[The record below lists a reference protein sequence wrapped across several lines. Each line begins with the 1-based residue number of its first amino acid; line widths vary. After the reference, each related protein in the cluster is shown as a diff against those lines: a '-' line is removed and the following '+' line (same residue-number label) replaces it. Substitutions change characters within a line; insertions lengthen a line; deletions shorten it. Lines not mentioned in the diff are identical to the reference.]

1 MRIKA
6 VIGLGNP
13 GDKYRSTRHN
23 VGFMALDW
31 FSAGQRIDTWKARLD
46 GQIAEAEIAGS
57 RLLLVKP
64 QTYMNLSGK
73 CVKAVLESYG
83 IAPEEVLVICDDF
96 NLPLGTIRLRRGGSS
111 GGQKG
116 LASIISETGTE
127 EFPRLRIGIG
137 PRPSGEEAMNFVL
150 GELGGTEKAELPDIL
165 RRVSDA
171 ILLCLQKGIEAAM
184 SAVNVKAAGSNGEN
198 GQSGKNDKAQACAP
212 PHGAASHEASGAA
225 CEAKPRIMIVEDE
238 SIVAH
243 DIRKTLQLYGYEV
256 LSVESS
262 GESALERFSKDPPD
276 LVLMDIMLKG
286 RLDGIETSRQIHTLY
301 GVPVIFLTS
310 YSDDRLLEQAKKTE
324 AFGYL
329 IKPYQDREL
338 KTVVEMVLYKAKME
352 RILKEKEE
360 WLSITMNSIGDGLIA
375 TDRQGRI
382 VLANPVAEKIFGIS
396 KDRLIGE
403 PIDRIFICK
412 PEKGEDSDENPVLK
426 VIRDG
431 KAIQSEFETLLYKP
445 DGEAI
450 PVDFKITRN
459 ESEEKQIIGAVVVFN
474 DISEERRIQSGL
486 LKMQK
491 LESVGRLAGGIAH
504 EFNNVLTAVLGNIS
518 LVKMFTEGSGDMY
531 ECLNE
536 AEKASLRARDLAQ
549 KLMIFSKGGSPVKE
563 TASIKELIE
572 ESAEFALKGS
582 SAMCEFELPS
592 ALWPVEVDIDQMNQ
606 VISNVILNAA
616 EAMEGAGV
624 ITVKAEN
631 YELESNYSSLAEGRY
646 VKIEIADT
654 GPGIPRENLHQLFDP
669 YFSTKQPG
677 KGMGLAIC
685 FSIVKRHGGHIDVES
700 EIGKGTVV
708 TIFVPASLRKLN
720 VKEEINKAE
729 TVKTSGR
736 RVLFLDDKEVVRASA
751 RRILMRLGY
760 DVVCVNEGSEAVDR
774 YSSAMAENRAFDAV
788 ILDLTVSGGM
798 GGKECIALLRKLD
811 PNVKAIASSGYPE
824 DSAISDLEVLGFN
837 GFLVKPYDVNQ
848 MGSLLFKVIHDAKTA
863 VLERGEC

>member
-1 MRIKA
+1 MKIKA

-31 FSAGQRIDTWKARLD
+31 FSAGQRIDSWKARLD
-46 GQIAEAEIAGS
+46 GHIAEAVTAGS
-57 RLLLVKP
+57 HLLLVKP

-96 NLPLGTIRLRRGGSS
+96 NLPLGTIRLRRNGSS

-150 GELGGTEKAELPDIL
+150 GELGEAEKAELPDIL
-165 RRVSDA
+165 ARVSDA
-171 ILLCLQKGIEAAM
+171 ILLSLQKGIEAAM
-184 SAVNVKAAGSNGEN
+184 SAVNVRAAGSNGEN
-198 GQSGKNDKAQACAP
+198 GQSGKNDRAQVCAP
-212 PHGAASHEASGAA
+212 PHEAASHKAA

-243 DIRKTLQLYGYEV
+243 DIKKTLQLYGYEV
-256 LSVESS
+256 LSIESS
-262 GESALERFSKDPPD
+262 GESALERFSRDLPD

-286 RLDGIETSRQIHTLY
+286 QLDGIETSSQIHTLY

-310 YSDDRLLEQAKKTE
+310 YSDDRLIEQAKKTE
-324 AFGYL
+324 PFGYL

-382 VLANPVAEKIFGIS
+382 VLANPVAEKILGIS
-396 KDRLIGE
+396 KNRLIGE
-403 PIDRIFICK
+403 PIDRIFICR
-412 PEKGEDSDENPVLK
+412 PEKGEDSGENPVLK

-431 KAIQSEFETLLYKP
+431 KAIQSEFETLLCKP

-459 ESEEKQIIGAVVVFN
+459 ESEEKQIMGAVVVFK

-582 SAMCEFELPS
+582 SATCEFELHS
-592 ALWPVEVDIDQMNQ
+592 SLWPVEVDIDQMNQ

-616 EAMEGAGV
+616 EAMGGAGV
-624 ITVKAEN
+624 IRVKAEN
-631 YELESNYSSLAEGRY
+631 YQLESNNSSLAEGRY
-646 VKIEIADT
+646 VRIEIADS

-669 YFSTKQPG
+669 YYSTKQPG

-708 TIFVPASLRKLN
+708 TIFVPASHRELN
-720 VKEEINKAE
+720 VKDDVNKAE
-729 TVKTSGR
+729 TVKISGR

-751 RRILMRLGY
+751 RRILTRLGY

-798 GGKECIALLRKLD
+798 GGKECIGLLRKLD
-811 PNVKAIASSGYPE
+811 PNVTAIASSGYPE
-824 DSAISDLEVLGFN
+824 DSAISDLDRLGFK

-848 MGSLLFKVIHDAKTA
+848 MGSLLFNVIHDAKIS
-863 VLERGEC
+863 VIEGGER